1 VITLKQIS
9 SGRVFS
15 KYLIKSKEVSIMSD
29 DWEIGTHTFS
39 ESKQVRIKKGATI
52 DKVTDE
58 LGNIY
63 FETEI
68 EKVLLVSATIIPE
81 VPFNYIQARC
91 VNGFR
96 ASSEEIVLIP
106 AY

>member
-1 VITLKQIS
+1 MNIETHEVKEEIGMFITFWGKVITLKQIS

-39 ESKQVRIKKGATI
+39 ESKQVRIKKGTTI

-63 FETEI
+63 FEITDMI
-68 EKVLLVSATIIPE
+68 LK
-81 VPFNYIQARC
+81 
-91 VNGFR
+91 
-96 ASSEEIVLIP
+96 
-106 AY
+106 